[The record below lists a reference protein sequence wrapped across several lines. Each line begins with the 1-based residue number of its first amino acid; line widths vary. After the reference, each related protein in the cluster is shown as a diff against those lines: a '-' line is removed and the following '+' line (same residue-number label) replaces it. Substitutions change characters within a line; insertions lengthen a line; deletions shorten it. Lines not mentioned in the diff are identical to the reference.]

1 MPVAVESF
9 TAEYAG
15 DYVTIAAGEWAQPN
29 HELVRRFPDC
39 IVADRGTDGR
49 GGQGPAGQ
57 SLRERQAP
65 ASLLDA
71 HERAPASTR
80 THGRP
85 TLRKGPPR
93 LTVALG
99 SSARRT
105 IEAEFLSTTRAAG
118 VESGGWLYAPASRS
132 WDKEV
137 EIRLAST
144 PARERDARRSR
155 TSLRPNTTRRR
166 NSSPT
171 SAPTLSA
178 WATGTATP
186 VGTPGRATET
196 STLG

>member
-1 MPVAVESF
+1 MPVANQTF
-9 TAEYAG
+9 GAEYFG
-15 DYVTIAAGEWAQPN
+15 DLVEIVAGEWATPG

-39 IVADRGTDGR
+39 FVADRGTAGR
-49 GGQGPAGQ
+49 GAQRSAGQ
-57 SLRERQAP
+57 SLGEPQAP
-65 ASLLDA
+65 DSLLDA
-71 HERAPASTR
+71 RERAPARVR

-85 TLRKGPPR
+85 SLRKGLPR

-105 IEAEFLSTTRAAG
+105 IEEEFLSTTRAGG
-118 VESGGWLYAPASRS
+118 VESGGWLYA
-132 WDKEV
+132 
-137 EIRLAST
+137 RLAVAGT
-144 PARERDARRSR
+144 RRSR
-155 TSLRPNTTRRR
+155 FGSRARPVREHDAHRSRISLRPSTTRRR

-171 SAPTLSA
+171 SAPTSSV